1 MTELTIN
8 GQAHSFDQPL
18 NIKALLAALDLA
30 DQRLAVECNGEIV
43 PRSRFDELLLQ
54 HGDHL
59 EIVIAVG
66 GG

>member
-8 GQAHSFDQPL
+8 GRSHSFDQPL
-18 NIKALLAALDLA
+18 NINALLLELDLA
-30 DQRLAVECNGEIV
+30 NQRLAVECNGEIV

-54 HGDHL
+54 HGDQL